1 MVKSYLEE
9 RRDELGQS
17 IGIGIGRQEVEEA
30 KAIHL
35 TLSSSGIQ
43 DKSYRPLLSLDVSNS
58 QPQQ

>member
-1 MVKSYLEE
+1 MVKSYQAE
-9 RRDELGQS
+9 RRDELGQ
-17 IGIGIGRQEVEEA
+17 GIGIGRQEVEEA